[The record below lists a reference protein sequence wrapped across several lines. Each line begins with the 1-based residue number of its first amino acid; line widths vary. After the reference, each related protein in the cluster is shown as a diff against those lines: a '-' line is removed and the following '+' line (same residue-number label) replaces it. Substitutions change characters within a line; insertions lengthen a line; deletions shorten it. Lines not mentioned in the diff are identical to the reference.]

1 LYWNGAKLFSNQ
13 NYLFNPKPYSSF
25 LRYNNTN
32 SISLS
37 CIMKRFNLT
46 LFLFFL
52 SSFVIGTS
60 RTYAADSKLTREQYI
75 SNYKDDAVRD
85 MKKTGVPAS
94 ITLAQAC
101 LESQDGNSPLAL
113 EANNHFGI
121 KCANWTGD
129 TYIQDDDTRNECF
142 RKYKDVLQSYDD
154 HSDFLRTRPRYAELF
169 LLDITDYISWAKGL
183 KKAGYATNPQY
194 ADRLIKIIE
203 DNKLNELD
211 HGRDLPAFYE
221 PVASARPQ
229 PVLKKNPATTAKII
243 VPSSEVINPFGGHQV
258 FFNNE
263 TPYVIASAGDTYR
276 GIADEF
282 EMGEWQILKYNE
294 VDKSIPVDEGEKIYL
309 KPKRRTG
316 ERSFYTVKP
325 GQSLHDIAQEQG
337 IKMRHLLK
345 WNEMGENADVKPGQR
360 IYLQSR
366 KS

>member
-1 LYWNGAKLFSNQ
+1 
-13 NYLFNPKPYSSF
+13 
-25 LRYNNTN
+25 
-32 SISLS
+32 
-37 CIMKRFNLT
+37 MKRFNLT

-52 SSFVIGTS
+52 SSFVIDT
-60 RTYAADSKLTREQYI
+60 THANADTKLTREQYI
-75 SNYKDDAVRD
+75 SKYKNDAIRD

-101 LESQDGNSPLAL
+101 LESQDGNSLLAV

-129 TYIQDDDTRNECF
+129 TYIQDDDTKNECF
-142 RKYKDVLQSYDD
+142 RKYGDVLQSYDD

-169 LLDITDYISWAKGL
+169 LLDITDYTGWAKGL

-194 ADRLIKIIE
+194 AERLIKIIE
-203 DNKLNELD
+203 DNKLFELD
-211 HGRDLPAFYE
+211 HGRALPQFNE
-221 PVASARPQ
+221 PLASARPA
-229 PVLKKNPATTAKII
+229 PVVKKAAATPSKII
-243 VPSSEVINPFGGHQV
+243 VPSSGVINPFGGHQV

-263 TPYVIASAGDTYR
+263 TPYVIASGTDTYR

-294 VDKSIPVDEGEKIYL
+294 IDKSTPVEAGEKIYL

-316 ERSFYTVKP
+316 ERTFYTVKP
-325 GQSLHDIAQEQG
+325 GESLHDIAQEQG
-337 IKMRHLLK
+337 VKMRHILK
-345 WNEMGENADVKPGQR
+345 WNEMGENAEVKQGQR
-360 IYLQSR
+360 IYLQSK

>member
-1 LYWNGAKLFSNQ
+1 
-13 NYLFNPKPYSSF
+13 
-25 LRYNNTN
+25 
-32 SISLS
+32 
-37 CIMKRFNLT
+37 MKRFNLT

-52 SSFVIGTS
+52 SSFLIDPICTF
-60 RTYAADSKLTREQYI
+60 AADTKLTREQYI
-75 SNYKDDAVRD
+75 SMYKDDAVRD

-101 LESQDGNSPLAL
+101 LESQDGNSPLAM

-169 LLDITDYISWAKGL
+169 LLDNTDYIGWAKGL
-183 KKAGYATNPQY
+183 KKAGYATNPAY
-194 ADRLIKIIE
+194 AERLIKIIE
-203 DNKLNELD
+203 DYKLHELD
-211 HGRDLPAFYE
+211 KGRDVTFYE
-221 PVASARPQ
+221 FVASAQ
-229 PVLKKNPATTAKII
+229 PAPGVKKAPTPASKII

-263 TPYVIASAGDTYR
+263 TPYVIASSGDTYR
-276 GIADEF
+276 SIADEF

-294 VDKSIPVDEGEKIYL
+294 VDKSSPIDEGEKIYL

-316 ERSFYTVKP
+316 ERTIYTVKP
-325 GQSLHDIAQEQG
+325 GQTLHDIAQEQG
-337 IKMRHLLK
+337 IKLRHLLK
-345 WNEMGENADVKPGQR
+345 WNELEENAVVKPGQR
-360 IYLQSR
+360 IYLR
-366 KS
+366 EKKS

>member
-1 LYWNGAKLFSNQ
+1 
-13 NYLFNPKPYSSF
+13 
-25 LRYNNTN
+25 
-32 SISLS
+32 
-37 CIMKRFNLT
+37 MKRFNLT

-60 RTYAADSKLTREQYI
+60 HTKAADSKLTREQYI
-75 SNYKDDAVRD
+75 SKFMNDAVRD
-85 MKKTGVPAS
+85 MRKTGVPAS

-129 TYIQDDDTRNECF
+129 TFIQDDDTRNECF
-142 RKYKDVLQSYDD
+142 RKYNDALQSYDD

-169 LLDITDYISWAKGL
+169 LLDITDYTGWAKGL

-194 ADRLIKIIE
+194 AERLIKIIE
-203 DNKLNELD
+203 DNKLYELD
-211 HGRDLPAFYE
+211 KGRSLPQYNDPIASTRPE
-221 PVASARPQ
+221 PI
-229 PVLKKNPATTAKII
+229 LKKAASPVSSKVI

-263 TPYVIASAGDTYR
+263 TPYIIAKSGDTYR

-294 VDKSIPVDEGEKIYL
+294 VDKNTNVDDGEKIYL

-325 GQSLHDIAQEQG
+325 GESLHDIAQDQG
-337 IKMRHLLK
+337 IKLKHLLR
-345 WNEMGENADVKPGQR
+345 WNELRENAEVKPGQR
-360 IYLQSR
+360 IYLQSK